1 MAAPQWQ
8 PKELFIS
15 MMMTD
20 CELQAEEARA
30 KLEHILDHL
39 REGDHLAAIRAS
51 QGLGDTILY
60 IIAVLERLSA
70 LTRSDAD
77 RTN

>member
-1 MAAPQWQ
+1 
-8 PKELFIS
+8 

-20 CELQAEEARA
+20 CELQAEEAQD

-39 REGDHLAAIRAS
+39 HEGDHLAAIRAS

-60 IIAVLERLSA
+60 IIAVLERLSQ